1 MARATKLACLLAA
14 MLVPAHAEAM
24 NRSGSCTIAAGDKLP
39 AVVGGTDAVCSEIH
53 RAIAAVAPNV
63 SYTADITVLSPSRLS
78 ATLVVNGR
86 SLPAQKFAIMDREL
100 SRSAIARFAHSLA
113 AEVAKAAKS

>member
-39 AVVGGTDAVCSEIH
+39 AAVGGTDAVCSEIH

-63 SYTADITVLSPSRLS
+63 SYTADITVLS